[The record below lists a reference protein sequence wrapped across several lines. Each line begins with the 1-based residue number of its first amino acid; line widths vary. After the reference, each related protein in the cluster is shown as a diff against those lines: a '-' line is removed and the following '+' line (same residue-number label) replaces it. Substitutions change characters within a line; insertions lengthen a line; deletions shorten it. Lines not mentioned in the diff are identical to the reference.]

1 MNGAGRDQEDPV
13 ARVILA
19 PGRDGPVRGRHPWIF
34 SGAIREVRGHV
45 ADGDEVVV
53 LDAAGGF
60 LARGLYNGRS
70 QIRVRC
76 YAWDPGEAVDA
87 SLLAGRVSRAVAVRR
102 ELGLLDPEGASRL
115 VFSEAD
121 GLSGLVVDRYRDWLA
136 VQFTSLALWGRREGI
151 LEGLR
156 EAFPAQGI
164 LLRTEKGIL
173 EEEGLEISDG
183 VLAGSE
189 PGGPVEIVENG
200 LRYAVELRTG
210 QKTGYYLDQRD
221 NRARA
226 ARYARGRRVAD
237 VCCYTGGFTLP
248 LLRAGA
254 TSVTGVDVSAS
265 ALELARENAARNGMD
280 GPGLAFVKS
289 DAFRWLEAQGEA
301 GERYGM
307 VVLDPPRMA
316 RSERGVKGAL
326 RGYHRLNAAAA
337 GVLEPGGIL
346 VTCSCTGRI
355 SRDRFVAMLSE
366 VEGETGRRIR
376 ILELHGQPPD
386 HPVAPTCPE
395 TAYLKCVV
403 ASVE

>member
-1 MNGAGRDQEDPV
+1 MSQPGREEAGRLS
-13 ARVILA
+13 RVILA
-19 PGRDGPVRGRHPWIF
+19 PGRDAPVRGRHPWIF
-34 SGAIREVRGHV
+34 SGAIRDVRGEVR
-45 ADGDEVVV
+45 DGDEVVV
-53 LDAAGGF
+53 TDAGGAF

-76 YAWDPGEAVDA
+76 YAWDPDEALDA
-87 SLLAGRVSRAVAVRR
+87 AFLAGRISRAVSVRR
-102 ELGLLDPEGASRL
+102 RLGLLEPEGASRL

-121 GLSGLVVDRYRDWLA
+121 GLSGVVVDRYRDWLT
-136 VQFTSLALWGRREGI
+136 VQFTSLALWGRREAI

-156 EAFPAQGI
+156 EAFPARGI

-173 EEEGLEISDG
+173 EEEGLAISDG
-183 VLAGSE
+183 LLEGEE
-189 PGGPVEIVENG
+189 PGGPVEILENG
-200 LRYAVELRTG
+200 VRYAVDLRTG

-226 ARYARGRRVAD
+226 ALYATGRRVAD

-254 TSVTGVDVSAS
+254 DSVTGVDVSAS

-280 GPGLAFVKS
+280 GGRLGFVKS
-289 DAFRWLEAQGEA
+289 DAFRWLEAGGEA

-326 RGYHRLNAAAA
+326 RGYLRLNVAATR
-337 GVLEPGGIL
+337 VLEPGGIL

-355 SRDRFVAMLSE
+355 SRDRFVAMLGE
-366 VEGETGRRIR
+366 VERETGRRMR
-376 ILELHGQPPD
+376 ILEMHGQPPD